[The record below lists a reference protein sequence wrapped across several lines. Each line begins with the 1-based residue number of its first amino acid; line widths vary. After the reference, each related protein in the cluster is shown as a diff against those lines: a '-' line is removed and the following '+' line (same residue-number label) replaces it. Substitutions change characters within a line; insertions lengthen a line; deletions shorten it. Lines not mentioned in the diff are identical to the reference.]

1 MARYVYKYKKVVVY
15 HGRPSYHHGYWYH
28 PYYSKYHGYHAVAY
42 KKTGL
47 LGGLLKL
54 GLAAAIL
61 IVVVIG
67 LVLLVG
73 LYLLYRFLARRRR
86 AP

>member
-1 MARYVYKYKKVVVY
+1 MARHVYKYKKVVVY
-15 HGRPSYHHGYWYH
+15 HGHPGY
-28 PYYSKYHGYHAVAY
+28 YHGYRYYPYHSKYGYHVVAY

-47 LGGLLKL
+47 LGSLLKL

-61 IVVVIG
+61 IIVVVG

-86 AP
+86 VA